1 MKNLR
6 LKARI
11 VLMYGT
17 QEDFAAVTKDKPS
30 FVSHVIANRRPV
42 SRATKARYAMR
53 LECKVEDI
61 FED

>member
-1 MKNLR
+1 
-6 LKARI
+6 
-11 VLMYGT
+11 MYGT